1 MFCNSPQ
8 FPCMPNIVLHDMSF
22 PGGCFESTDFQCRLF
37 WSNSYIN
44 NNSSIIISH
53 LDIRHGNTCAE
64 LEFPSPISSVI
75 KRCQICKSASTAVS
89 KKVIC
94 YIQIVYEKRSLN
106 VSKRSEQLSFP
117 TYVSI
122 LEKLASPRVNCFAM
136 GENPFRIIRNGG
148 KRRECT
154 GINGGD
160 ELEREMS
167 WRGDELEGR

>member
-1 MFCNSPQ
+1 MQILAHLQSERRFWKKTVLEKLATVYKSGWIITVNDEGHWQ
-8 FPCMPNIVLHDMSF
+8 LNFRGQVNIVDVVVKKEYDDDVSDVYQQHS
-22 PGGCFESTDFQCRLF
+22 CHRRSSVAEV
-37 WSNSYIN
+37 

-106 VSKRSEQLSFP
+106 VSKRSGQLSFP
-117 TYVSI
+117 T
-122 LEKLASPRVNCFAM
+122 
-136 GENPFRIIRNGG
+136 
-148 KRRECT
+148 
-154 GINGGD
+154 
-160 ELEREMS
+160 
-167 WRGDELEGR
+167 